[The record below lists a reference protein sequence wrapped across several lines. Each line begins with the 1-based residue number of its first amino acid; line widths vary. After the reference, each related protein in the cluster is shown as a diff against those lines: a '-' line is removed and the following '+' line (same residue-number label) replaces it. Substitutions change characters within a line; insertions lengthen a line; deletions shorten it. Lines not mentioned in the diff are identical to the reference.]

1 MNFTTLLLACLLSG
15 VAFAA
20 LAAWLTTR
28 KGNTISDLANSQ
40 HLQDAEAIKVEIL
53 DKVKLSSNIPI
64 VGLYVVA
71 AAVAVGL
78 PAFVYWA
85 AHREPSTVVFFSG
98 SIDGPIPSGSSNVF
112 LRSTDTMVNPET
124 RFFSVPIAFTTGQP
138 LVLTLQGPDYH
149 PVGMSVVLDRLSDT
163 LKVQFQGREDNVP
176 LQDHRATLL
185 KPISLTLISAA
196 AEPPPNQPSTQPPVP
211 ASLAAAAPPS
221 GGGQ

>member
-1 MNFTTLLLACLLSG
+1 MSFTTTLLACLLSG
-15 VAFAA
+15 IAFAA

-40 HLQDAEAIKVEIL
+40 HLQGAEAIKIEIL

-85 AHREPSTVVFFSG
+85 AHREVSAVVFLSG
-98 SIDGPIPSGSSNVF
+98 SVEGPVPTGSSNVF
-112 LRSTDTMVNPET
+112 LRSQDTIVNPET
-124 RFFSVPIAFTTGQP
+124 RFFSVPIAFTTEQP

-149 PVGMSVVLDRLSDT
+149 PVGMSVVLDRLADT
-163 LKVQFQGREDNVP
+163 LKVQLQGREDNVR
-176 LQDHRATLL
+176 LQEHRATLMT
-185 KPISLTLISAA
+185 PIPLTLITAA
-196 AEPPPNQPSTQPPVP
+196 HETPPNQPSLQPPVP
-211 ASLAAAAPPS
+211 AALAAAAPPT

>member
-28 KGNTISDLANSQ
+28 KGNTISDVANSQ
-40 HLQDAEAIKVEIL
+40 HLEGAEAIKIEIM

-78 PAFVYWA
+78 PAFVYRA
-85 AHREPSTVVFFSG
+85 AYSESSTVVFLSG
-98 SIDGPIPSGSSNVF
+98 SVEGPVPSGSSNVF

-149 PVGMSVVLDRLSDT
+149 PVGMSVVLDRLADT

-176 LQDHRATLL
+176 LQDHRAILS
-185 KPISLTLISAA
+185 KPISLTLISETHEA
-196 AEPPPNQPSTQPPVP
+196 PPNQPSAQPPVP
-211 ASLAAAAPPS
+211 AALAAAAPPS